1 MVDHVAVF
9 TDRGGPGGVSI
20 QTQTVMGARF
30 GGHQRIAL
38 EAADLAIQP
47 AGVEV
52 VDPAAQGAEAG
63 EAGDLVALERGF
75 GTLQQVDGAVEGLF
89 VKAGVNVED
98 AVTDALAQHATGADV
113 GGDHRLFHHAVGD
126 AARLDVDGQH
136 FAILAQLEVV
146 VGTIREYQR
155 MLGAPRDARF
165 GHRLHQRQLGQY
177 ACVDGQLFAMLGP
190 VGDVVIVE
198 AGVGADAGGEELG
211 LLQQQTIFGDEQ
223 TGAQGVALLALFQG
237 AELVGEGARDHRH
250 VAARHV
256 DGKGALGGLFVQLA
270 PFGHIGGRVSDGD
283 QQLPAVV
290 QLGDG
295 QRIVHILGLG
305 TVDGEEGHLGQV
317 TTGQLFLFDHLPL
330 RQISRLDLG
339 QIVARQHHP
348 PGHIVIFLGGDLLD
362 DLGREV
368 TVDQRMALEGSH
380 HPVTFLEL
388 FLIQTL
394 LDAGLDGI
402 LDQRMVGH
410 HVEAVAEHLDPG
422 HEAGDGLLQQ
432 GIRLG
437 HFLLFF
443 GADQGGH
450 PVTVHHLL
458 HVGRRHEIAG
468 LLIDFQKAEAPVR
481 GADHTLFLRDVFAD
495 LLLELGQQ
503 RIVLEHK

>member
-1 MVDHVAVF
+1 
-9 TDRGGPGGVSI
+9 
-20 QTQTVMGARF
+20 MGTRL

-38 EAADLAIQP
+38 ETADLAIQP
-47 AGVEV
+47 AGIEV

-75 GTLQQVDGAVEGLF
+75 GTLQQVDSAVEGLF
-89 VKAGVNVED
+89 VKAGVDVED

-126 AARLDVDGQH
+126 AARLDVDSQH
-136 FAILAQLEVV
+136 FAIFAQLEVV
-146 VGTIREYQR
+146 VGSVREHQR
-155 MLGAPRDARF
+155 MFGAPLDARL
-165 GHRLHQRQLGQY
+165 GHGLHQWQLGQH
-177 ACVDGQLFAMLGP
+177 AGVDSQLFAMLRP

-198 AGVGADAGGEELG
+198 TGVGADAGGEELG
-211 LLQQQTIFGDEQ
+211 LLQQQTILGDQQ

-237 AELVGEGARDHRH
+237 AELVGEGTRDHGY

-256 DGKGALGGLFVQLA
+256 DGEGALGGFFVQLA
-270 PFGHIGGRVSDGD
+270 PFGHIGGWVGDGD
-283 QQLPAVV
+283 QQLPAVI

-295 QRIVHILGLG
+295 QRIVHVLGLS
-305 TVDGEEGHLGQV
+305 TVDGEERHLGQV
-317 TTGQLFLFDHLPL
+317 TAGQLLLFDHLPL
-330 RQISRLDLG
+330 WQISRFDLG
-339 QIVARQHHP
+339 QVVARQHHP
-348 PGHIVIFLGGDLLD
+348 PGHVVIFLSGDLLG

-368 TVDQRMALEGSH
+368 AVNQRVAFEGGD
-380 HPVTFLEL
+380 HPVPFLEL
-388 FLIQTL
+388 FFVQTL

-402 LDQRMVGH
+402 LDQRVVGD

-437 HFLLFF
+437 HFLLFL
-443 GADQGGH
+443 GTDQGAH

-468 LLIDFQKAEAPVR
+468 LLIDLQKAEAPIG
-481 GADHTLFLRDVFAD
+481 GADNTLFLGDVFAD